1 MNSLCRQDDF
11 ELPILS
17 PPPECWSFKY
27 LLLWGLCGARDRA
40 PFSRQANTLPS
51 ELLCQRVYVDF
62 VINRGFRKGSQGA
75 LCIAK
80 SVQRSFASLAC
91 RTLHWGTAAE
101 SRELFRTISTN
112 WRSQGGSVG
121 AEPQGREK
129 VGGGTGKPLPW
140 GLDRG
145 GLPTRFCRAEIC
157 RLQLETHMRNC
168 SEATGLIRRSQTS
181 LG

>member
-1 MNSLCRQDDF
+1 M
-11 ELPILS
+11 P
-17 PPPECWSFKY
+17 
-27 LLLWGLCGARDRA
+27 LWGLCGARDG
-40 PFSRQANTLPS
+40 TLFLQILFPS

-80 SVQRSFASLAC
+80 SCRGSSLLSSAG
-91 RTLHWGTAAE
+91 TLRWGTASE
-101 SRELFRTISTN
+101 SRELVRTISTN
-112 WRSQGGSVG
+112 WRSQSSQGGSVG
-121 AEPQGREK
+121 AEPLGREG

-157 RLQLETHMRNC
+157 HLQLETHMRNC
-168 SEATGLIRRSQTS
+168 SEATGLSRRSQTS

>member
-1 MNSLCRQDDF
+1 M
-11 ELPILS
+11 ILNFQS
-17 PPPECWSFKY
+17 CLH
-27 LLLWGLCGARDRA
+27 LLSAGVSSICYCGVYVALGIGH
-40 PFSRQANTLPS
+40 PFLARQANTLPS